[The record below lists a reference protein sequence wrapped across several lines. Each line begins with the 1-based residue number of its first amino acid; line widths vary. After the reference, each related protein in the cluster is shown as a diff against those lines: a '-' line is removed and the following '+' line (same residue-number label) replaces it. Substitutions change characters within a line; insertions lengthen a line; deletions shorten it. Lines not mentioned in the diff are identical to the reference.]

1 MRRPLIKRLKRSQV
15 TKSDIITITAH
26 SNEGVL
32 DAYDNGD
39 ALQQEALSNFIDNI
53 IPRAVHYRSNIISP
67 DHPVYILTKRLIFSQ
82 EKRAC
87 ISITAQQV
95 LTLKLKLR

>member
-15 TKSDIITITAH
+15 TKSDIIAITAH

-32 DAYDNGD
+32 DVYDNGD

-53 IPRAVHYRSNIISP
+53 VARAVHYRSDIISP
-67 DHPVYILTKRLIFSQ
+67 DHLYIS
-82 EKRAC
+82 
-87 ISITAQQV
+87 
-95 LTLKLKLR
+95 